1 MMAKIP
7 RKTETNA
14 IKDKKDKKENIMKT
28 NTINLSQKQNK
39 NLIDIFS
46 DKDEK
51 ELDNNSVIKEK
62 KEEELT
68 STQFM
73 KQVKI
78 LTICKI

>member
-1 MMAKIP
+1 MAKIP